1 VTARAKP
8 GARADR
14 AVADVTL
21 APLRPAHATAIVGW
35 LRDPVVSANLGLRSE
50 PTLAR
55 TRAFIADAAS
65 DDAVCARAILV
76 GDRHVGNVVLDQL
89 DRRIGKARLH
99 IYIGEARARGH
110 GVGQRAVAL
119 ALALAFDQLGLY
131 KVWLT
136 VHAGN
141 AAAVRAYQAVGFVIE
156 GVHRGEFLL
165 GGQRVDEL
173 YMGALRP
180 GAEVGARN
188 GVQTGAQI
196 SAEIRNRTR
205 R

>member
-1 VTARAKP
+1 
-8 GARADR
+8 
-14 AVADVTL
+14 VADVTL
-21 APLRPAHATAIVGW
+21 GPLLPVHATAIVRW
-35 LRDPVVSANLGLRSE
+35 LSDPVVSANLGLRAK

-55 TRAFIADAAS
+55 TRSFIAVAAS
-65 DDAVCARAILV
+65 DEICARAILQ
-76 GDRHVGNVVLDQL
+76 GGRHVGNVVLDHI
-89 DRRIGKARLH
+89 DRQIGKARLH
-99 IYIGEARARGH
+99 IYVGEAAARGV
-110 GVGQRAVAL
+110 GVGRRAVAL

-141 AAAVRAYQAVGFVIE
+141 TAAIRAYQAVGFAIE

-180 GAEVGARN
+180 GAEVDAQNGAR
-188 GVQTGAQI
+188 TRAQI
-196 SAEIRNRTR
+196 RDRTR
-205 R
+205 RRRRASVV